1 VNMSK
6 RFATLMLAAAAS
18 VLAVPGSTATPATPA
33 PQVHISNFRFGPQAL
48 TVPAGTT
55 VTFVNNDEEPH
66 NVTASDR
73 SYRSPILN
81 TGGRFTHT
89 YATPGEYLYFCALHP
104 HMTGRITVVRR

>member
-1 VNMSK
+1 MTNPK
-6 RFATLMLAAAAS
+6 KALTLILAACATLLATPA
-18 VLAVPGSTATPATPA
+18 STATPPAPA
-33 PQVHISNFRFGPQAL
+33 PQVHISNFRFGPQTL
-48 TVPAGTT
+48 TVRTGTT
-55 VTFVNNDEEPH
+55 VTFINDDEEPH

-89 YATPGEYLYFCALHP
+89 YATPGDYLYFCALHP